1 MGKSDK
7 LNKAIQEYISMERNK
22 RSNELFGKPEASLE
36 LGELSLLNEYMHD
49 LNHPQWKLIMYE
61 NTPTV
66 YMINNV
72 GEVYNVVEG
81 KIETLTIDDSG
92 HEIIHITP
100 NKDSESCK
108 LYIHNLVAE
117 AFIPNTDDKKQVVF
131 KYNKTVN
138 WVGNLEWN
146 TPEDNETTNFNKNIS
161 SWRYSESDVHKICK
175 LLQDGV
181 VPYTVAKA
189 FNMPSG
195 TLWNIQNGKTWRHI
209 SSQYN
214 IPSSAS
220 IKEKRKSNKDNGKS
234 KK

>member
-100 NKDSESCK
+100 NKDS
-108 LYIHNLVAE
+108 
-117 AFIPNTDDKKQVVF
+117 
-131 KYNKTVN
+131 
-138 WVGNLEWN
+138 
-146 TPEDNETTNFNKNIS
+146 
-161 SWRYSESDVHKICK
+161 
-175 LLQDGV
+175 
-181 VPYTVAKA
+181 
-189 FNMPSG
+189 
-195 TLWNIQNGKTWRHI
+195 
-209 SSQYN
+209 
-214 IPSSAS
+214 
-220 IKEKRKSNKDNGKS
+220 
-234 KK
+234 